1 MKMKKICIKALC
13 ASLCLF
19 FFSCAST
26 PEKKIDSAYVMVYDY
41 ENSEVMNVTILI
53 DGEIAGN
60 TDIYGRLMFPCEKER
75 EVLIKASKNGYETV
89 ETKSVINSGT
99 VIYFKMGSG
108 SYYASK
114 AEKLLD
120 ERDAI
125 SALKMI
131 DKALEI
137 EERKDWRYLQ
147 EIIYKESNK

>member
-1 MKMKKICIKALC
+1 MKVKKICIKALC
-13 ASLCLF
+13 VSVCLF

-53 DGEIAGN
+53 DGKTAGS
-60 TDIYGRLMFPCEKER
+60 TDIYGRLMFACDKER
-75 EVLIKASKNGYETV
+75 EVLIKASKNGYETI
-89 ETKSVINSGT
+89 EEKTVIKAGA

-108 SYYASK
+108 SYYAAK

-120 ERDAI
+120 ERNVIGA
-125 SALKMI
+125 SKMI
-131 DKALEI
+131 EKALAI

-147 EIIYKESNK
+147 EIIIKESNR